1 MIILDKEGPWRINNF
16 GLVNIDSIKEEVD
29 KYVYEWFF
37 DISRQRESQTHEL
50 TNMYRLKELD
60 YLWNLK
66 DKIKSTSPYNFK
78 TDNANKEVRDIY
90 KKLEDLVGGKVVRS
104 EVINMLPNSRIR
116 SHVDRSDVLY
126 LSRRF
131 HIPIITNPNCTFT
144 VEKEEFH
151 LEQGNLYE
159 LNNRRYHSVKNDSD
173 ENRIHLII
181 DVIPNDYTENI
192 EFV

>member
-1 MIILDKEGPWRINNF
+1 MILDKEGPWKINNF
-16 GLVNIDSIKEEVD
+16 GLVNIDSIKKEID
-29 KYVYEWFF
+29 GYVYEWFL
-37 DISRQRESQTHEL
+37 DISRQRDSQTHEA

-60 YLWNLK
+60 YTWNLK
-66 DKIKSTSPYNFK
+66 DKVKSTSPYNFK
-78 TDNANKEVRDIY
+78 TEKANKEIKEIY
-90 KKLEDLVGGKVVRS
+90 AKLENLVQGKVVRS

-131 HIPIITNPNCTFT
+131 HIPITTNKKCIFT
-144 VEKEEFH
+144 VEKEDFH

-159 LNNRRYHSVKNDSD
+159 LNNRRYHSVENASD

-181 DVIPNDYTENI
+181 DVIPNAYTENI

>member
-1 MIILDKEGPWRINNF
+1 MILDKEGPWRINHF
-16 GLVNIDSIKEEVD
+16 GLVKINSIKEEVD

-37 DISRQRESQTHEL
+37 DVSRQAGSQTHEL
-50 TNMYRLKELD
+50 TSMYRLKELD

-66 DKIKSTSPYNFK
+66 DPIKSTSPYKFK
-78 TDNANKEVRDIY
+78 TDSANKEVSDIY
-90 KKLEDLVGGKVVRS
+90 EKLEELVKGKVVRS

-131 HIPIITNPNCTFT
+131 HIPIITNKKCIFT
-144 VEKEEFH
+144 VEKEDFH
-151 LEQGNLYE
+151 LEQGNIYE
-159 LNNRRYHSVKNDSD
+159 LNNRRYHSVENASN

-181 DVIPNDYTENI
+181 DVIPNAYTENI